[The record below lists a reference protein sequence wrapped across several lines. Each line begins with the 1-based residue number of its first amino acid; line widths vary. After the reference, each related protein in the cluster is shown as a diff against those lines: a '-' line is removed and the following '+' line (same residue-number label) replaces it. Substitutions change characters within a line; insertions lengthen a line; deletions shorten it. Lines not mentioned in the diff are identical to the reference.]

1 MYTGHMISKGETEMQ
16 YAAEFDYVAY
26 YSHDRHDRDA
36 IADHVAPYG
45 GVVAGFIAEGSA
57 GGNPEAVIA
66 FDSLEKLQAY
76 MAVYYDNDQD
86 DIADAMQ
93 YVMVID

>member
-1 MYTGHMISKGETEMQ
+1 MR
-16 YAAEFDYVAY
+16 YAAEFVYVAY
-26 YSHDRHDRDA
+26 YSHDRHDRVA

-45 GVVAGFIAEGSA
+45 GVVVDFIAEGDS

-86 DIADAMQ
+86 DIADAMK
-93 YVMVID
+93 YVMIMEPRRD